1 MVAVYKDISADEQFA
16 QYFGEDGIKEVEKKS
31 LSDM

>member
-1 MVAVYKDISADEQFA
+1 MVATYKDIDADEQFA
-16 QYFGEDGIKEVEKKS
+16 QYFGEDGIKDIEKKS